1 MSNILI
7 TGAGGAIGH
16 NLRESLQ
23 GVYNLI
29 RYSDMKVLK
38 PARAGEEVVQ
48 ADLAD
53 RDSVASLVKGCDTI
67 VHMAASLGAI
77 RENGEMVGETKWDVI
92 LRNNIIS
99 TYNIFEAAYQANVK
113 RIVYASSIHAHGM
126 YRKTTVVGDHL
137 PPRPDSRYGLSK
149 AFGEVTGRFFADKYG
164 MEVVS
169 LRIATYKSEP
179 TTIRD
184 LGTWLSP
191 NDAVRL
197 VRAAIDTLDVHFDVL
212 YGVSNNKRGLY
223 ENPNAK
229 RFGYFPEDDSEVYRK
244 KLLTQNLPEESALS
258 RTFHAAHL
266 AESEW
271 DGDMSKIT

>member
-1 MSNILI
+1 MSTILI
-7 TGAGGAIGH
+7 TGACGAIGRH
-16 NLRESLQ
+16 LRKSLN
-23 GVYNLI
+23 GVYDRI
-29 RYSDMKVLK
+29 RYTDVKALD
-38 PARAGEEVVQ
+38 PARDGEEVIQ
-48 ADLAD
+48 ADLSD
-53 RDSVASLVKGCDTI
+53 RAAVAALVKGCDTI

-77 RENGEMVGETKWDVI
+77 RENGKMVGETSWDTI
-92 LRNNIIS
+92 LQNNIIA
-99 TYNIFEAAYQANVK
+99 TYNIFEAAYRAKVK

-126 YRKTTVVGDHL
+126 YRKTTAVGDHL

-149 AFGEVTGRFFADKYG
+149 AFGEATGRFFADKYG

-169 LRIATYKSEP
+169 LRIATYKPEP
-179 TTIRD
+179 TLIRD

-191 NDAVRL
+191 RDAVRL
-197 VRAAIDTLDVHFDVL
+197 VRAAIDTPDVHFDVL
-212 YGVSNNKRGLY
+212 YGVSNNRRGLY

-229 RFGYFPEDDSEVYRK
+229 RFGYFPQDDSEVYRDR
-244 KLLTQNLPEESALS
+244 LLARNLPEEPILH

>member
-7 TGAGGAIGH
+7 TGAGGSIGQY
-16 NLRESLQ
+16 LRKSLR
-23 GVYNLI
+23 GVYDTICYTDVKPL
-29 RYSDMKVLK
+29 D
-38 PARAGEEVVQ
+38 PAREGEEVVQ
-48 ADLAD
+48 ANLAD
-53 RDSVASLVKGCDTI
+53 KAAVRELVKGRDTI

-77 RENGEMVGETKWDVI
+77 RENGKVVGETSWETI
-92 LRNNIIS
+92 LQNNIIS
-99 TYNIFEAAYQANVK
+99 TYNVFEAAYEAKVK

-137 PPRPDSRYGLSK
+137 PPRPDTRYGLSK
-149 AFGEVTGRFFADKYG
+149 VFGEATGRLFADKYG

-169 LRIATYKSEP
+169 LRIATYKPEP
-179 TTIRD
+179 TLIRD

-191 NDAVRL
+191 DDAVRL

-229 RFGYFPEDDSEVYRK
+229 RFGYFPKDDSEDYRE
-244 KLLTQNLPEESALS
+244 KLLAQNLPEEPELH
-258 RTFHAAHL
+258 RMFHAAHL

-271 DGDMSKIT
+271 DGDASKIT